1 MNRRSGFLAVAAA
14 GLGAL
19 ALTFPPAGAQDA
31 KPAGAATPA
40 QTTTAVA
47 TFASGCFWC
56 TESDFE
62 KVPGVVEAVSGY
74 IGGQTENPTYRQVS
88 SGGTGHTE
96 AVQLRYDPAVVSYE
110 RLLDVYWHNVDPVD
124 AGGQFCDRGDQYRSG
139 IFVHDEKQRQ
149 AALESK
155 AALDKSG
162 RLGKPIVTEVVD
174 ATTFYPA
181 EDYHQDYAKKNPLR
195 YSYYRNGCGRDQR
208 LEEIWKSTS

>member
-1 MNRRSGFLAVAAA
+1 MSRRPYLVAAA
-14 GLGAL
+14 TGLTAAL
-19 ALTFPPAGAQDA
+19 AAAAFSPTGAQDA
-31 KPAGAATPA
+31 KQPAAPA
-40 QTTTAVA
+40 QTAVA

-88 SGGTGHTE
+88 TGGTGHTE
-96 AVQLRYDPAVVSYE
+96 AVQLRYDPAVVTYE
-110 RLLDVYWHNVDPVD
+110 KLLDVYWHNVDPVD

-162 RLGKPIVTEVVD
+162 RFGKPIVTEVTD
-174 ATTFYPA
+174 ATKFYPA
-181 EDYHQDYAKKNPLR
+181 EDYHQDYAKHNSLR
-195 YSYYRNGCGRDQR
+195 YTYYRFSCGRDQR
-208 LEEIWKSTS
+208 LEEIWKGTS